1 MKPLDRLD
9 FLRPRPTPW
18 AGWAVSVL
26 GLAALVWT
34 ALPLWTV
41 QQDNLL
47 RQQRLDR
54 LSAATPPAAGAS
66 TPAARRG
73 DGSAAGNDG
82 ARASV
87 LLQRLN
93 APWGELFALLEQHA
107 STDIGLLQVEPDAL
121 TRQVRITALS
131 RDLPGMVAWL
141 RQLQADARLSDV
153 LLLQHQREEQSPGQP
168 VRFSLSARWQALPPR
183 ALPPATAPSAAGAA
197 ESVAQ
202 SASPAVSA
210 GPPVGSLA
218 SASAGASANAS
229 ASVSANVT
237 TSTTSRMPA
246 PAAVPAALLG
256 TAWTPPMPA
265 AAVTPPATPQTEP
278 QTEPRLAHLD
288 LARSLGGP
296 R

>member
-1 MKPLDRLD
+1 VKPLDRLD
-9 FLRPRPTPW
+9 FLQRRPTPW
-18 AGWAVSVL
+18 AGWAVSAL

-34 ALPLWTV
+34 ALPLWSV

-47 RQQRLDR
+47 RQERLDR
-54 LSAATPPAAGAS
+54 LSAAAPTAAGAS
-66 TPAARRG
+66 GPAARR
-73 DGSAAGNDG
+73 DTGNDS
-82 ARASV
+82 ARSSV

-131 RDLPGMVAWL
+131 RDLSGMVAWL

-153 LLLQHQREEQSPGQP
+153 LLLQHQREEQTPGQP

-197 ESVAQ
+197 ESLAQ
-202 SASPAVSA
+202 GLRPSPPTSEAVGAPATASVGASVVGTPDREPAPGSVQTVSMPA
-210 GPPVGSLA
+210 NTTATA
-218 SASAGASANAS
+218 SA
-229 ASVSANVT
+229 T
-237 TSTTSRMPA
+237 
-246 PAAVPAALLG
+246 AL
-256 TAWTPPMPA
+256 P
-265 AAVTPPATPQTEP
+265 TEP
-278 QTEPRLAHLD
+278 LLAGLD